1 MAINKEIQRA
11 ERPFNRL
18 SDTGREVLN
27 PTPKVVFMKV
37 DSKTGEVIQDGFP
50 RPPTL
55 QDTLRL
61 AMARGR
67 GADDYGLYDVEDE
80 DDFDTPE
87 DDGSLPLHSPH
98 TEGFVD
104 ALGPSVPAAIK
115 QLQKAGYSVYKPK
128 GDALVDEAPAS
139 PPKTKKKAPAH
150 PIAGEPSTPMGG
162 DDE

>member
-1 MAINKEIQRA
+1 MAINKEILRA
-11 ERPFNRL
+11 QRPFDRL
-18 SDTGREVLN
+18 SPTGREVLN
-27 PTPKVVFMKV
+27 PTPKVVFMTI
-37 DSKTGEVIQDGFP
+37 DAKTGEVTQDGFP

-67 GADDYGLYDVEDE
+67 GADDHGLYDVEDD

-104 ALGPSVPAAIK
+104 ALAPSVPAAIK

-128 GDALVDEAPAS
+128 GDAPADEAPAS
-139 PPKTKKKAPAH
+139 PPKTKKQAPA
-150 PIAGEPSTPMGG
+150 PKAGEPSTPTGG